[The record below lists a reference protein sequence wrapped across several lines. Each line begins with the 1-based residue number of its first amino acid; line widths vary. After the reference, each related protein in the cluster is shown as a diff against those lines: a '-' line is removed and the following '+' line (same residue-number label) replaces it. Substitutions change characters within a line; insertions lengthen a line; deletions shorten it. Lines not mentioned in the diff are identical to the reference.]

1 MRKIVSIFLLMNI
14 LFANLVFASKITDD
28 LANKLDRNLK
38 IEKVKIQKIEDE
50 FVQSSL
56 NSNLKI
62 EKNKKVY
69 YEDDLLKYIDKT
81 KLKPIVKNKI
91 DFNFEEGKIK
101 VSPLKYQTTRVGL
114 YEGGDID
121 FALAQD
127 TNIKNN
133 FYKKGTIV
141 KARVETLS
149 KNMAYGVPADLVVG
163 NFTLPNGVVLS
174 GQIER
179 QGANRAIW
187 VYPIG
192 YMLTPFFLMGV
203 LLYPI
208 RGGHAKLYPSKI
220 YEVEI

>member
-1 MRKIVSIFLLMNI
+1 MRKIVSVFLLMNI
-14 LFANLVFASKITDD
+14 LFANLALASAIVDN
-28 LANKLDRNLK
+28 LANNLDKNLK
-38 IEKVKIQKIEDE
+38 IEKVKFQKIEDE

-62 EKNKKVY
+62 EKSKKVY

-81 KLKPIVKNKI
+81 KLKPIVKNKT

-101 VSPLKYQTTRVGL
+101 VSPLKYQTTRNGL

-121 FALAQD
+121 FVLAQD
-127 TNIKNN
+127 TKIKNN

-203 LLYPI
+203 LIYPI
-208 RGGHAKLYPSKI
+208 RGGHAKLFPSKI